1 MENEE
6 DLSEVAGRLM
16 GKNVVNILAAIH
28 TSPANK
34 TAWQHKLQRYRFVE
48 DLEGL
53 EYGCYVRWIN
63 LEGTPKLTNGGIII
77 EVKIGDDGVVIVCK
91 NVPGR
96 VFQFSFDASL
106 VFAKLTQQELVM
118 RQAIRCLDKS
128 V

>member
-1 MENEE
+1 M
-6 DLSEVAGRLM
+6 
-16 GKNVVNILAAIH
+16 
-28 TSPANK
+28 
-34 TAWQHKLQRYRFVE
+34 
-48 DLEGL
+48 
-53 EYGCYVRWIN
+53 YGGIN